1 MIILA
6 DMAKFQRNLKGLHSP
21 YKLGSAYKKYGD
33 LSQESPKRSTFWET
47 NIGYVAKYEY
57 AKFQNNDSIGV
68 GKS

>member
-6 DMAKFQRNLKGLHSP
+6 DMSNFQKNLNGLHSP
-21 YKLGSAYKKYGD
+21 YKLSSAYKKYGD

-57 AKFQNNDSIGV
+57 AKFQTD
-68 GKS
+68 KQ